1 MFLANCVG
9 SFGMLSCMLIQ
20 QQMEPKMCTSCALL
34 LLLCGT
40 QQLVIT
46 YPFPETAGF
55 GLASHLGV
63 LSGIPCVG
71 VGKKLYHIDGLEKSS
86 QHKEK
91 VPRCHMKSSTC

>member
-1 MFLANCVG
+1 MY
-9 SFGMLSCMLIQ
+9 
-20 QQMEPKMCTSCALL
+20 TSCALL
-34 LLLCGT
+34 RSAALWHLAACDH
-40 QQLVIT
+40 T

-71 VGKKLYHIDGLEKSS
+71 VGKKLYHVDGLEKSS